1 MKPIREK
8 LNEEIK
14 KELEELN
21 GMSADDERRSKL
33 IDDISKLYRLE
44 LEEQSAVIRMIED
57 DRKYISEETDK
68 AERIRL
74 QKAGQNKDFADKIIG
89 HVANF
94 GGVIVNVGAFG
105 VLAYAVMKFEETGA
119 ITSTAYKLLT
129 RTLPIVKKI

>member
-44 LEEQSAVIRMIED
+44 LEEQSAAIRMIED
-57 DRKYISEETDK
+57 DRKYISEEADK

-74 QKAGQNKDFADKIIG
+74 QKAKR
-89 HVANF
+89 
-94 GGVIVNVGAFG
+94 
-105 VLAYAVMKFEETGA
+105 YTP
-119 ITSTAYKLLT
+119 LLF
-129 RTLPIVKKI
+129 